1 MEMIGRADPP
11 FQKRDVGQI
20 VGGKRTKLLIRY
32 LAANSNPW
40 EVPRIASCKGRA
52 MADDK
57 PSPRRGR
64 KPPQGEKRQFL
75 TTMDPHVIRA
85 IKQVAL
91 DLDRTASDLME
102 EAAKQWLER
111 HKHKK

>member
-1 MEMIGRADPP
+1 MEERIRRFKKEMSARLS
-11 FQKRDVGQI
+11 
-20 VGGKRTKLLIRY
+20 GKRTKLLIRC
-32 LAANSNPW
+32 LAVNSNPW
-40 EVPRIASCKGRA
+40 KIRRIASRKGRA

-75 TTMDPHVIRA
+75 TTMDPDVIRA

-111 HKHKK
+111 HKRKK